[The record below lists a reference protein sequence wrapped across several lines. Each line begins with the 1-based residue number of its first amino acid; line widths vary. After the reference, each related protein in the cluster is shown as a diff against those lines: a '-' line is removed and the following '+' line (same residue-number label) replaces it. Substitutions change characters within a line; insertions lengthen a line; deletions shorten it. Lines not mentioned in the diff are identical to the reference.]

1 MYSDLYVYR
10 SRKSGE
16 CRLFLL
22 LGSLFI
28 PFDVFHRFLFIIIQ
42 YIKIKWVYIYIY
54 IFSISPYDDYSCNL
68 NRFFIHLG
76 EILFVVFMLIYFYFG
91 YYLIYVKRITMDW
104 EDYQPVCNLELICEC
119 PIRVWFVFLF
129 SSMFCPIY
137 GMNPLFLIISK

>member
-1 MYSDLYVYR
+1 MRCILICMCIDREKVENVVYSFFWVLFSSLLMYFTGYFSLLFNT
-10 SRKSGE
+10 SRLNG
-16 CRLFLL
+16 
-22 LGSLFI
+22 
-28 PFDVFHRFLFIIIQ
+28 
-42 YIKIKWVYIYIY
+42 YIY

-137 GMNPLFLIISK
+137 GMDQLFLIISK